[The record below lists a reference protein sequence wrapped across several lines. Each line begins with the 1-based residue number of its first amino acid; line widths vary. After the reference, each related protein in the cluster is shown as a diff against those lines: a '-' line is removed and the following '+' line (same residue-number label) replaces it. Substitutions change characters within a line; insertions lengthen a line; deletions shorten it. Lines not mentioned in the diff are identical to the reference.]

1 MKRNRSITNRLH
13 LIVLTAV
20 VAGVAACGPYHRG
33 SGQPPAYLYFTNES
47 LDQADVYATLP
58 GNQPTRI
65 GTVFAGRT
73 DTLTVP
79 ADMAARG
86 NFNVFARLLARSA
99 RPSTGP
105 IAIRPGEH
113 LQVRLPLDQRLLVVL
128 PGDY

>member
-13 LIVLTAV
+13 LIVLAAV
-20 VAGVAACGPYHRG
+20 VAGVAACGPFHRG

-58 GNQPTRI
+58 GNQPIRI

-128 PGDY
+128 PGD